1 MAVRPLAAA
10 GLIAVT
16 LGLGACQDGLI
27 NGASTR
33 HLTPV
38 PAQTLSLMQTKGMSQ
53 SDPIL
58 VRAYKKESEL
68 EVWKRDGTGQYA
80 LLKTFPICRWS
91 GQLGPKTKQG
101 DRQAPEGFYTITPG
115 QMNPNSA
122 YYLSFDTGYP
132 NAFDRANGR
141 TGNYIMVHGTC
152 SSAGCFAMTD
162 ASMAEI
168 YAIAREAFAGGQRAF
183 QFQSYPFRMTAQ
195 NMARFRNDPNAP
207 FWSNLKE
214 GADYFEALRQEP
226 KVGLCGSKYVFG
238 GADAAAGSCSPR
250 VDPLVA
256 EKRQRDEHQIAELVA
271 KGAPAT
277 RVVYQDGGQNPVFR
291 SQNVTAFA
299 SLGSKEEELPY
310 SAKEFGRHHLG
321 EVSRPEALAAA
332 PEEVEAEIRAGGKA
346 GLKKQP
352 TLLAAAPIPT
362 KAAAAALAQQDARPA
377 APLMLA
383 KQADAPTAEAV
394 REGAREAA
402 KPARVTVADADGDLS
417 AFRKVFGGL
426 AGKDGPEPAP
436 ATPAVEAATVEP
448 AKQVHAARARIQA
461 HVTKPATD
469 AASAGAHEARKAAG
483 PKLAEA
489 RKATEKTGEAGTGAK
504 ADKPR

>member
-10 GLIAVT
+10 GLIALT

-58 VRAYKKESEL
+58 IRAYKKESEL

-115 QMNPNSA
+115 QMNPNSS

-162 ASMAEI
+162 ASMGEI

-195 NMARFRNDPNAP
+195 NMAKFRNDPNAP

-214 GADYFEALRQEP
+214 GSDYFEALRQEP

-238 GADAAAGSCSPR
+238 GADAAAGSCTPR
-250 VDPLVA
+250 VDPQVA
-256 EKRQRDEHQIAELVA
+256 EKRARDDQQIAELVA
-271 KGAPAT
+271 KGTPAT

-291 SQNVTAFA
+291 AQNVTAFA

-321 EVSRPEALAAA
+321 EVSRPETLAAG
-332 PEEVEAEIRAGGKA
+332 PEEIAVEPKA
-346 GLKKQP
+346 APASGLKGRTQ
-352 TLLAAAPIPT
+352 LAAAPIPT
-362 KAAAAALAQQDARPA
+362 KAAAAALATGAKPAATPAA

-383 KQADAPTAEAV
+383 KQGGPEAEV
-394 REGAREAA
+394 V
-402 KPARVTVADADGDLS
+402 KPARVTVADAEGDVS
-417 AFRKVFGGL
+417 AFQKVFGGL
-426 AGKDGPEPAP
+426 SRKEAPAPEP
-436 ATPAVEAATVEP
+436 ATPATDAATAEP
-448 AKQVHAARARIQA
+448 AKQVHTARARIQA
-461 HVTKPATD
+461 HLAKPPTATGAIAEKKAPAAKVAEAKKPAVKAET
-469 AASAGAHEARKAAG
+469 AR
-483 PKLAEA
+483 
-489 RKATEKTGEAGTGAK
+489 
-504 ADKPR
+504 

>member
-1 MAVRPLAAA
+1 MAVRPFAAA

-27 NGASTR
+27 GGASTR

-58 VRAYKKESEL
+58 VRAYKRESEL

-195 NMARFRNDPNAP
+195 NMAKFRNDPNAP

-214 GADYFEALRQEP
+214 GSDYFEALRQEP
-226 KVGLCGSKYVFG
+226 KVGLCGTKYVFG

-256 EKRQRDEHQIAELVA
+256 EKRARDDHQIAELVA
-271 KGAPAT
+271 KGTPAT

-299 SLGSKEEELPY
+299 SLGTKEEELPY
-310 SAKEFGRHHLG
+310 SAKDYGRHNLG
-321 EVSRPEALAAA
+321 EVSRPETLAAG
-332 PEEVEAEIRAGGKA
+332 PEEIAIEPKA
-346 GLKKQP
+346 GPALGPKGRTQ
-352 TLLAAAPIPT
+352 LAGAPIPT
-362 KAAAAALAQQDARPA
+362 KAAAALAADAKPA
-377 APLMLA
+377 QAPLMLA
-383 KQADAPTAEAV
+383 KQAEPAAAEAP
-394 REGAREAA
+394 
-402 KPARVTVADADGDLS
+402 KPARVTVADAEGDVS
-417 AFRKVFGGL
+417 AFQKVFGGL
-426 AGKDGPEPAP
+426 SRKEAPAPEPTTP
-436 ATPAVEAATVEP
+436 ATDAATAEP

-461 HVTKPATD
+461 HLAKPPTA
-469 AASAGAHEARKAAG
+469 
-483 PKLAEA
+483 
-489 RKATEKTGEAGTGAK
+489 TGAI
-504 ADKPR
+504 ADKKAPAAKVADAKKTLVKDEGAR

>member
-16 LGLGACQDGLI
+16 LGLGACQDGLV

-53 SDPIL
+53 TDPIL
-58 VRAYKKESEL
+58 IRAYKKESEL

-195 NMARFRNDPNAP
+195 NMAKFRNDANAP
-207 FWSNLKE
+207 FWNNLKE
-214 GADYFEALRQEP
+214 GYDYFEALKQEP
-226 KVGLCGSKYVFG
+226 KVGLCGAKYVFG

-250 VDPLVA
+250 VEPQVA
-256 EKRQRDEHQIAELVA
+256 EKRARDDQQIAELVA
-271 KGAPAT
+271 KGTPAT

-291 SQNVTAFA
+291 PQNVTAFA
-299 SLGSKEEELPY
+299 SLGTKEEELPY
-310 SAKEFGRHHLG
+310 NAKEFGRHHLG
-321 EVSRPEALAAA
+321 EVSRPETLAAA
-332 PEEVEAEIRAGGKA
+332 PEEVAIEPKA
-346 GLKKQP
+346 GPATGPKGRTQ
-352 TLLAAAPIPT
+352 LAAAPIPT
-362 KAAAAALAQQDARPA
+362 KAAAAALTGGAKPA
-377 APLMLA
+377 PAPMMMA
-383 KQADAPTAEAV
+383 KQAEPAE
-394 REGAREAA
+394 A
-402 KPARVTVADADGDLS
+402 KPARVTVADAEGDVS
-417 AFRKVFGGL
+417 AFQKVFGGL
-426 AGKDGPEPAP
+426 ARKEEATAAAP
-436 ATPAVEAATVEP
+436 ATPATDAATAEP

-461 HVTKPATD
+461 HLAKPPVAT
-469 AASAGAHEARKAAG
+469 GA
-483 PKLAEA
+483 LAEA
-489 RKATEKTGEAGTGAK
+489 KKAPAAKVAEVKKPAAK
-504 ADKPR
+504 AEAAR

>member
-10 GLIAVT
+10 GLIAVM

-27 NGASTR
+27 GGASTR

-58 VRAYKKESEL
+58 IRAYKKESEL

-115 QMNPNSA
+115 QMNPNSS

-162 ASMAEI
+162 ASMGEI

-195 NMARFRNDPNAP
+195 NMAKFRNDPNAP

-214 GADYFEALRQEP
+214 GSDYFEALRQEP

-238 GADAAAGSCSPR
+238 GADAAAGSCTPR
-250 VDPLVA
+250 VDPQVA
-256 EKRQRDEHQIAELVA
+256 EKRARDDQQIAELVA
-271 KGAPAT
+271 KGTPAT

-291 SQNVTAFA
+291 AQNVTAFA

-321 EVSRPEALAAA
+321 EVSRPETLAAG
-332 PEEVEAEIRAGGKA
+332 PEEVAVEPKAAPTGGPK
-346 GLKKQP
+346 GRTQ
-352 TLLAAAPIPT
+352 LAAAPIPT
-362 KAAAAALAQQDARPA
+362 KAAAAALAAGAQTAAKPAA

-383 KQADAPTAEAV
+383 KQAEP
-394 REGAREAA
+394 EAA
-402 KPARVTVADADGDLS
+402 KPARVTVADAEGDVS
-417 AFRKVFGGL
+417 AFQKVFGGVSR
-426 AGKDGPEPAP
+426 KDAPEP
-436 ATPAVEAATVEP
+436 ATPATDAATAEP

-461 HVTKPATD
+461 HLAKPPTATGAIAEKKAPAAKVADAKKPAVKAET
-469 AASAGAHEARKAAG
+469 AR
-483 PKLAEA
+483 
-489 RKATEKTGEAGTGAK
+489 
-504 ADKPR
+504 

>member
-10 GLIAVT
+10 GLIALA
-16 LGLGACQDGLI
+16 LGLGACQDGMLVG
-27 NGASTR
+27 GASTR
-33 HLTPV
+33 HLTPI

-53 SDPIL
+53 ADPIL
-58 VRAYKKESEL
+58 IRAYKKEAEM
-68 EVWKRDGTGQYA
+68 EVWKRDGSGQYA

-101 DRQAPEGFYTITPG
+101 DRQAPEGFYAITPG

-141 TGNYIMVHGTC
+141 SGNYLMVHGTC

-168 YAIAREAFAGGQRAF
+168 YALAREAFSGGQRAF

-195 NMARFRNDPNAP
+195 NMAKFRNDPNAP
-207 FWSNLKE
+207 FWKNLKE
-214 GADYFEALRQEP
+214 GSDYFEALRQEP
-226 KVGLCGSKYVFG
+226 KVGLCGTKYVFG
-238 GADAAAGSCSPR
+238 GADAAAGSCNPK
-250 VDPLVA
+250 VDPQVA
-256 EKRQRDEHQIAELVA
+256 EKRAQDDQQIAELVA
-271 KGAPAT
+271 KGTPAM

-291 SQNVTAFA
+291 PANVTAFA
-299 SLGSKEEELPY
+299 SLGSKEEEQPY

-321 EVSRPEALAAA
+321 EVSRPETLAAA
-332 PEEVEAEIRAGGKA
+332 PEEIVIEPKA
-346 GLKKQP
+346 KA
-352 TLLAAAPIPT
+352 TMLASGPIPT
-362 KAAAAALAQQDARPA
+362 KAAAAALARKEKPA
-377 APLMLA
+377 PVMLA
-383 KQADAPTAEAV
+383 AQTPPAKAEVKLETAQVEPPKAAD
-394 REGAREAA
+394 

-417 AFRKVFGGL
+417 AFQKVFGGL
-426 AGKDGPEPAP
+426 AAKEPPAP
-436 ATPAVEAATVEP
+436 APVTPATDAATVEP

-461 HVTKPATD
+461 QMAKSVTTKPITVTGAIPD
-469 AASAGAHEARKAAG
+469 AKKPDH

-489 RKATEKTGEAGTGAK
+489 RKSDKPSEKT
-504 ADKPR
+504 DRKP